1 MGDQLAEVF
10 ADSGSESDFSGF
22 DSDEGDGELDENNN
36 NANEYIPGADGDR
49 DGPVPSGYHHPWLQN
64 FFRPGFIGPKHI
76 PEDPTENDI
85 MKLFLNDNFYDLA
98 IQETNRYAENYVTN
112 ATLKENSRA
121 HKWTPVT
128 RDEMQAFIALLL
140 LTGISKRSSYNL
152 YWSSDPLIDMKGFR
166 DIMTRDR
173 FLSILQ
179 FFHLVNNEDALPREH
194 ANYDKG
200 FKIRPLVNL
209 LVPLWQHYYGP
220 DKEVSVDESMIP
232 FKGRTSLM
240 QYMPAKPTKWGLKA
254 WGLADAASG
263 YMYNWQL
270 YLGKD
275 GGRPDNIPLGTYVV
289 RTLAEPLLN
298 KGHVIYMDNYFSSP
312 GLFKELADNQ
322 TGACGTLRAN
332 RIGVPETIK
341 RAKPKAGEPPVTD
354 RDGHILYISWYD
366 KKVVNLITTVHSAQ
380 TYQKEVR
387 SKRHE
392 DNIRLV
398 DKPCAIQAYSQHMGG
413 IDRADKAMTFYMV
426 LHKCCKW
433 WKKVFFYLLEVCF
446 CNALVI
452 WRGTYEK
459 RTNAELFRLKI
470 VHGMLRGYNRERS
483 RSGGRPPAERP
494 ERLIGG
500 EHYLGL
506 NPHFLPNGQRSK
518 PDCCVCSN
526 RSKKRHQTIY
536 ICKRCDR
543 AMCPYPCFERWH
555 TLLNYKVDCTPALH
569 NWLINREM
577 CFEQWKG

>member
-1 MGDQLAEVF
+1 MAENLAEIF
-10 ADSGSESDFSGF
+10 EDSGSESDFSGF
-22 DSDEGDGELDENNN
+22 GSEDDLPEDENGNILADSDNEDGLRRQF
-36 NANEYIPGADGDR
+36 I
-49 DGPVPSGYHHPWLQN
+49 PSGYDHPWLQN
-64 FFRPGFIGPKHI
+64 FFRPGFIGPKRI
-76 PEDPTENDI
+76 PDDPSENDI
-85 MKLFLNDNFYDLA
+85 MKLFLNDAFFDLC
-98 IQETNRYAENYVTN
+98 IQETNRYADHFISTHTISAN
-112 ATLKENSRA
+112 ARA
-121 HKWTPVT
+121 AKWTPVT
-128 RDEMQAFIALLL
+128 RNEMSAFIALLL
-140 LTGISKRSSYNL
+140 LTRISKRSSYDL

-166 DIMTRDR
+166 EVMPRDR

-179 FFHLVNNEDALPREH
+179 FFHLVNNENALLRDNP
-194 ANYDKG
+194 NYDKA
-200 FKIRPLVNL
+200 FKIRPLIDL
-209 LVPLWQHYYGP
+209 FIPLWQHYYGP

-254 WGLADAASG
+254 WGLADAATG

-275 GGRPDNIPLGTYVV
+275 GGRPDNVPLGTHVV
-289 RTLAEPLLN
+289 KTLAMPLFN
-298 KGHVIYMDNYFSSP
+298 KGHVIYMDNFFSSP

-366 KKVVNLITTVHSAQ
+366 KKVVNLITTVHSAITFRKQ
-380 TYQKEVR
+380 VR
-387 SKRHE
+387 SKRHD
-392 DNIRLV
+392 DNVREV

-459 RTNAELFRLKI
+459 RTNAETFRLKI
-470 VHGMLRGYNRERS
+470 VHGMLQGYNRPVARL
-483 RSGGRPPAERP
+483 GGRPALERP
-494 ERLIGG
+494 DRLIAGD
-500 EHYLGL
+500 HFLGL
-506 NPHFLPNGQRSK
+506 NHALLPNGKHSK

-526 RSKKRHQTIY
+526 RAKKRHQTIY
-536 ICKRCDR
+536 VCKKCNRS
-543 AMCPYPCFERWH
+543 MCPVPCFERWH
-555 TLLNYKVDCTPALH
+555 TLINYKIDCTPALH
-569 NWLINREM
+569 H
-577 CFEQWKG
+577 